1 MRIKHTE
8 NYKLIEDFVEDYR
21 RRTGGSPTIRDITAG
36 TGIPN
41 TTVHRFIKEMR
52 ENGTLEYTGHR
63 SIITKKSKELSMK
76 QVVRVP
82 LLGDVAC
89 GLPILAEENIEDYF
103 ALPES
108 LVGRG
113 DFFCLRAKG
122 DSMIDAGI
130 FDGDLILVRQ
140 QPTAEPGQ
148 IVVAL
153 IGEEATLK
161 RFYPEP
167 ENHRIRLHPENRE
180 MEDIY
185 ADDCQIQGIAVRMM
199 RVLE

>member
-8 NYKLIEDFVEDYR
+8 NYALIEKFIEDYYR
-21 RRTGGSPTIRDITAG
+21 KYGSSPSLRDITEG
-36 TGIPN
+36 TGIPT
-41 TTVHRFIKEMR
+41 TTVHRFVNEMK
-52 ENGTLEYTGHR
+52 ENGTLESSGYRGVK
-63 SIITKKSKELSMK
+63 TKKTKQLLKK
-76 QVVRVP
+76 QVLIP
-82 LLGDVAC
+82 TLGTVAC
-89 GLPILAEENIEDYF
+89 GLPIFAEENIEDYF
-103 ALPES
+103 ALPED

-113 DFFCLRAKG
+113 EFYCLHAKG
-122 DSMIDAGI
+122 DSMIEAGI

-140 QPTAEPGQ
+140 QACAEPGQ

-153 IGEEATLK
+153 IGDEATLK

-167 ENHRIRLHPENRE
+167 QNHRIRLHPENHE

-185 ADDCQIQGIAVRMM
+185 VDDCQIQGVAVRMM

>member
-1 MRIKHTE
+1 MRMKHTE
-8 NYKLIEDFVEDYR
+8 NYALIEQFIDNYHD
-21 RRTGGSPTIRDITAG
+21 RTGGSPSIRDISEG
-36 TGIPN
+36 TGIP
-41 TTVHRFIKEMR
+41 TTTIHRFIKEMR
-52 ENGTLEYTGHR
+52 ENGTLDYSGHR
-63 SIITKKSKELSMK
+63 SIITKNAKERSKSLVK
-76 QVVRVP
+76 VP
-82 LLGDVAC
+82 LLGEVAC
-89 GLPILAEENIEDYF
+89 GLPIFAEENIEDYF
-103 ALPES
+103 VLPQN

-113 DFFCLRAKG
+113 SYYCLRAKG

-130 FDGDLILVRQ
+130 LDGDLILVRQ

-167 ENHRIRLHPENRE
+167 ENHRIRLHPENHE

-185 ADDCQIQGIAVRMM
+185 VDNCEIQGIAVRMT
-199 RVLE
+199 RGLE

>member
-8 NYKLIEDFVEDYR
+8 NYALIESFIEDYYR
-21 RRTGGSPTIRDITAG
+21 KTGSSPSLRDIAEG
-36 TGIPN
+36 TGIPT
-41 TTVHRFIKEMR
+41 TTVHRFVSEMKA
-52 ENGTLEYTGHR
+52 NGTLESSGYR
-63 SIITKKSKELSMK
+63 DIKTKKTKELLKK
-76 QVVRVP
+76 QVMIP
-82 LLGDVAC
+82 LLGTVAC
-89 GLPILAEENIEDYF
+89 GLPIFAEENIEDF
-103 ALPES
+103 FSLPES

-113 DFFCLRAKG
+113 SFYCLRAKG

-148 IVVAL
+148 IVIAL

-167 ENHRIRLHPENRE
+167 EHNRIRLHPENHT

-185 ADDCQIQGIAVRMM
+185 VDDCRIQGVAVRMM